1 MSEQSTLSPRLAW
14 RGERS
19 LDQRTDSIR
28 LRRSLSLLVMTLLAP
43 GSAQLV
49 AGSKRIGRIAMG
61 TWLALV
67 AVGLVV
73 AVAGLIN
80 RGWLLTLGTNPTLL
94 LVVRLLLPVLAVAW
108 VLLLS
113 DAWRLGD
120 PLRLRRPHRAATVV
134 LNTALCLVT
143 AGALLFSAH
152 LVAVHRDFILT
163 VFNGSASSD
172 PHDGRYNVL
181 LLGGDS
187 GKDRWGLRPDS
198 INVASI
204 DEQTGRTVLFSLPR
218 NMEKVPFA
226 EGSVMDEQF
235 PDGFDCD
242 GCYLNGVYTWAVDHA
257 ELWPRDVPDVGVQAT
272 REAVEGITGLG
283 INYYAMVNMAGFTD
297 LVDAVGGVEIDVE
310 TRITMGAIGK
320 EVEGYIEP
328 GLQRLDGFQ
337 ALWYA
342 RSRVDADDYARMA
355 RQKCMMTAM
364 LHQLSPS
371 NVVLKVQDIASAG
384 KRLLSTDIPASELD
398 TFIELALKARSRPVS
413 SVSFVPPK
421 VLTYDPDF
429 ELVREMVDEA
439 LAKAEG
445 TLEPSASQSPRKPR
459 SADVRN
465 TSDDLAS
472 SC

>member
-1 MSEQSTLSPRLAW
+1 MSEQFHLSSRLASQ
-14 RGERS
+14 GERS
-19 LDQRTDSIR
+19 LDRRVDLIR

-49 AGSKRIGRIAMG
+49 AGSRRVGRMALA

-67 AVGLVV
+67 AVGVVV
-73 AVAGLIN
+73 AVGGLID
-80 RGWLLTLGTNPTLL
+80 RSWLLTLGTNPTLL
-94 LVVRLLLPVLAVAW
+94 LIVRLVLPVLAVAW

-120 PLRLRRPHRAATVV
+120 PLRLRRPHRAATVG
-134 LNTALCLVT
+134 LNTALCMVT

-152 LVAVHRDFILT
+152 LVAVQRDFILT
-163 VFNGSASSD
+163 VFNASASSG

-187 GKDRWGLRPDS
+187 GEGRWGLRPDS
-198 INVASI
+198 INIASI
-204 DEQTGRTVLFSLPR
+204 DEQTGRTILFSLPR
-218 NMEKVPFA
+218 NMESVPFA

-242 GCYLNGVYTWAVDHA
+242 GCYLNGVYTWALDHE
-257 ELWPRDVPDVGVQAT
+257 ELWPRDVADVGVQAT
-272 REAVEGITGLG
+272 KEAVEGITGLR
-283 INYYAMVNMAGFTD
+283 INYYAMVNMAGFKD
-297 LVDAVGGVEIDVE
+297 LVDAVGGVEVDVE
-310 TRITMGAIGK
+310 KRITMGAIGK
-320 EVEGYIEP
+320 DVEGYIEP
-328 GLQRLDGFQ
+328 GLQRLDGHQ

-342 RSRVDADDYARMA
+342 RSRVDDDDYARMA
-355 RQKCMMTAM
+355 RQKCVMTAM

-384 KRLLSTDIPASELD
+384 KRLLTTDIPASELD

-429 ELVREMVDEA
+429 EVVRDMVDVA

-445 TLEPSASQSPRKPR
+445 TIEPSVTEAPRKRKSPD
-459 SADVRN
+459 ARN
-465 TSDDLAS
+465 SSDDLAS